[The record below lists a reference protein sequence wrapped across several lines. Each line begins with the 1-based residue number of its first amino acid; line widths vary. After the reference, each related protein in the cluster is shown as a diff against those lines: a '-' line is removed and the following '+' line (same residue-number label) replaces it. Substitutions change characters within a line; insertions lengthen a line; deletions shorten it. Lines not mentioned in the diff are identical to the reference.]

1 MSAKWVARGRR
12 RSCRRRTGAHLGL
25 MEKPAKNEIFKKS
38 WNWRIILMPAI
49 VWQIFEYETNP
60 ITGNGNCVNW
70 RKLGWKNSWNH
81 FKLTYFWKVLA
92 IWTTVGRWTQSRRRP
107 RAASFLAAGSCTR
120 HAPACPPVFRGCS
133 AAFKPPLL
141 FAIACK
147 ANKVIYDLRQLFLGG
162 AHPQLRQ
169 PEHHAQEVVV
179 EIVEG
184 LLKVRKSQNQIALFS
199 YVLISSKKRKK
210 ILF

>member
-1 MSAKWVARGRR
+1 MSAKWVARGHR

-120 HAPACPPVFRGCS
+120 HAPACPRSLGAVPLHSSHHYYLLLHV
-133 AAFKPPLL
+133 KPTRSSMICDS
-141 FAIACK
+141 F
-147 ANKVIYDLRQLFLGG
+147 FL
-162 AHPQLRQ
+162 
-169 PEHHAQEVVV
+169 V
-179 EIVEG
+179 E
-184 LLKVRKSQNQIALFS
+184 
-199 YVLISSKKRKK
+199 LIHSSGSLNITPKK
-210 ILF
+210 